1 MSMGVKY
8 KGGFYSY
15 KDVLYE
21 IEILQEGYSGS
32 ATTVGFTDTPLL
44 IEWDEVDKLEPVMSS
59 SAKLQLF
66 SDSDR
71 QFVSLYTVKAGSI
84 RLDVY
89 REGVFYWS
97 GTLDTEL
104 YEEPFAYGDSYGV
117 ELTFADFAVL
127 DRLNYN
133 GSGFKSLRTLV
144 TEALNSSSIRY
155 NASYSERISTT
166 KAGSTSGSLLDEVFV
181 QCQNFTDE
189 DGDPYT
195 VREVLDEVLRPFALR
210 LVQKSGKIHVHDLNA
225 LYASYTP
232 SAVVWDSDDSTFSV
246 DSVYNNVTLTFSPY
260 ERTTLLEG
268 KVEEESVSSSSRLT
282 TWFNTATESSD
293 EVGFYTYLSTTGKG
307 LTVNSPAKFYRIDPV
322 YSGESEAGV
331 AWTVETFS
339 SRNSGTYVNYLNE
352 PGSSIGSLLFSVPD
366 RPYLANIGSDRSNYK
381 LKISLKVLFDPR
393 YNPFEESANENEKGN
408 YEEQQHRANFAYIPI
423 KLTLRGEDGA
433 AKYHLVNKGVKDST
447 SYASFGN
454 LVYWSS
460 GEASWGDAWLCWYN
474 DDRKKASGLTGWST
488 NKQLIGYYRG
498 DLPKIFGELGEGDLV
513 RLPDTHGY
521 LDLQVGTGVVLWDY
535 QKEVKAKNYTQC
547 RWLLYKEPKIEF
559 VKKSGKSIDT
569 KDIVYKAW
577 LNKDAQEGVSI
588 ETILGCMPQPSPAA
602 LGLLFDSY
610 RTAYTSFTRAGVTAC
625 IEKLLIGTVYTQ
637 YATPHVMLSGT
648 TGILSSFG
656 TYTDVHAPGR
666 YVLLSEVQDL
676 RNDSSEIKM
685 VQFEAD
691 SYEGIEYEG

>member
-1 MSMGVKY
+1 MSMGVRY

-15 KDVLYE
+15 NNILYE
-21 IEILQEGYSGS
+21 IEILQEGYSG
-32 ATTVGFTDTPLL
+32 AVTTVGFTDTPLV

-89 REGVFYWS
+89 RNGVFYWS

-104 YEEPFAYGDSYGV
+104 YEEPFAYRDSYGV

-127 DRLNYN
+127 DRLNYI
-133 GSGFKSLRTLV
+133 GSGFQSMRSLIDV
-144 TEALNSSSIRY
+144 ALSSSCIRY
-155 NASYSERISTT
+155 DPSYIENISTSKPGYT
-166 KAGSTSGSLLDEVFV
+166 TNSLLDDVFI
-181 QCQNFTDE
+181 QSQNFTDE
-189 DGDPYT
+189 DGDPST
-195 VREVLDEVLRPFALR
+195 LREVVDEVLRPFALR
-210 LVQKSGKIHVHDLNA
+210 LVQKAGKIHLYDLNA
-225 LYASYTP
+225 MYSAYTP
-232 SAVVWDSDDSTFSV
+232 LPVLWDSDDSTLSV

-268 KVEEESVSSSSRLT
+268 KVDEDSVPSSTRLT
-282 TWFNTATESSD
+282 TWFNTATESAD
-293 EVGFYTYLSTTGKG
+293 EVGFYTHLSNTGKG
-307 LTVNSPAKFYRIDPV
+307 LTLNSPAKFYRIEPV

-339 SRNSGTYVNYLNE
+339 SRNSGTYINYLNE
-352 PGSSIGSLLFSVPD
+352 PISSIGSLLFSVPD
-366 RPYLANIGSDRSNYK
+366 RPYLTNIGSDRSNYK
-381 LKISLKVLFDPR
+381 LKVSLKVLFDPR

-423 KLTLRGEDGA
+423 KLTLRGEDGT
-433 AKYHLVNKGVKDST
+433 AKSHLVNKGVKNSS
-447 SYASFGN
+447 SYASFGSM
-454 LVYWSS
+454 VYWAS
-460 GEASWGDAWLCWYN
+460 GEASWGDAWLCWYA
-474 DDRKKASGLTGWST
+474 DDRKSASGLTGWST
-488 NKQLIGYYRG
+488 NKQLIGYYRD
-498 DLPKIFGELGEGDLV
+498 DLPKLFGELGEGDLV
-513 RLPDTHGY
+513 LLPDSYGY
-521 LDLQVGTGVVLWDY
+521 LELQVGTGVVLWDY
-535 QKEVKAKNYTQC
+535 KKEVKEKNYTQC

-559 VKKSGKSIDT
+559 VKKSGKRIDT

-588 ETILGCMPQPSPAA
+588 ETILGCMPKPSPAA

-610 RTAYTSFTRAGVTAC
+610 RTAYTSFVRAGVTSC
-625 IEKLLIGTVYTQ
+625 VEKLLIGTVYTQ
-637 YATPHVMLSGT
+637 YATPHLLLSGT
-648 TGILSSFG
+648 TGILSTFG
-656 TYTDVHAPGR
+656 TYTDADAPGR

-676 RNDSSEIKM
+676 RNDSSEVKM

-691 SYEGIEYEG
+691 SYEGIEYES